1 MFGRWLFV
9 RLRAAENA
17 LAQGRID
24 EAYEIAAAADVR
36 ADRRGQRLAD
46 ELVRPLTARARLHA
60 QAGRFAEA
68 SADLEKLARLGRLDA
83 EGEALRARVE
93 AEARQRAGRAAE
105 RMDAVARA
113 SAELAAGR
121 LESGRAAVQRVED
134 ARQRELLQEQL
145 DLRVERSRERM
156 AQARAALERGDVI
169 AAIRTWH
176 EACTRHGRTSEA
188 DEVALRLATNF
199 RELADDLF
207 AAGRLDGL
215 GAALQAAAALVEAQP
230 ALGEYE
236 RMRALSGEAA
246 QAMMSGDFTGAREAL
261 LRLVALRGNVR
272 WVCDALETLGQLI
285 AAQEKLLVSPLSHLV
300 GGTPVAR
307 AAAQDAFAPPREA
320 SRPTALLNDEAIEL
334 GEQPLRL
341 LVDAAGSALLVARD
355 TVRVG
360 RAGSERALDVA
371 LPADVQSHHADI
383 VRAGDD
389 YFLVA
394 HGPASV
400 NHRPARRALL
410 RDGDR
415 IMLGARTRLVFQK
428 PSVKSASA
436 LLRLADRCRLAE
448 DVSVVLLFKDTCIIG
463 PQPTCHVQTREGD
476 NRVVLFERGGR
487 LFARRTAADGRA
499 LENALPVPAG
509 RMVPVGDQRI
519 TIKPAAEPGGRAV

>member
-24 EAYEIAAAADVR
+24 EAYEIAATADVR
-36 ADRRGQRLAD
+36 ADRRGQKLAD

-68 SADLEKLARLGRLDA
+68 LADLDKLARLERLDA
-83 EGEALRARVE
+83 EGEALRGRIQS
-93 AEARQRAGRAAE
+93 EARQRAGRAAE

-113 SAELAAGR
+113 SADLAAGR

-134 ARQRELLQEQL
+134 ARQREQLQEQL
-145 DLRVERSRERM
+145 DLRVERTRERM

-176 EACTRHGRTSEA
+176 EALTRHGRTSEA

-199 RELADDLF
+199 RGLADDLF
-207 AAGRLDGL
+207 AAGRLDSF

-230 ALGEYE
+230 ALGEFE
-236 RMRALSGEAA
+236 RMRALAGEAA
-246 QAMMSGDFTGAREAL
+246 QAMMGGDFTGAREAL
-261 LRLVALRGNVR
+261 LRLVAVRGNVR
-272 WVCDALETLGQLI
+272 WVREALDTLGQLI

-300 GGTPVAR
+300 GGPPAAR
-307 AAAQDAFAPPREA
+307 PAAPHAFAELPDA
-320 SRPTALLNDEAIEL
+320 SHATAVTSDDAIEL
-334 GEQPLRL
+334 NEQPLRL

-355 TVRVG
+355 TVRIG
-360 RAGSERALDVA
+360 RAGADRAVDVA

-415 IMLGARTRLVFQK
+415 IVLGVRTRLVFQK
-428 PSVKSASA
+428 PSVKSTSA

-448 DVSVVLLFKDTCIIG
+448 DVSVVLLFQDTCIIG

-499 LENALPVPAG
+499 LENAVPVPAG
-509 RMVPVGDQRI
+509 RMVAIGDQRI
-519 TIKPAAEPGGRAV
+519 TVKPAATPAGRSA